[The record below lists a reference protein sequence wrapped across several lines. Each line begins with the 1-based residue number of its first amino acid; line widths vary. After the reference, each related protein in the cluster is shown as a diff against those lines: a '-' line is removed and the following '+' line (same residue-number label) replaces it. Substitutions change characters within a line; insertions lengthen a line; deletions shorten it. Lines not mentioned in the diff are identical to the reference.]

1 MLLKPPTLSEA
12 IGMAKLLE
20 EKTNA
25 AKTSQSSFTRMPE
38 QTTHSTTRDSLIH
51 SRPDSSFSTALTNL
65 LFEFDIKSEI
75 EKLVAEMLAD
85 GIIRPSTS
93 PFSSPDLLVK
103 KKDRSWRFCADYRV
117 LNAATIKDKFPIPTV
132 NELLDKLHGAT
143 VFSKLDLRSGYHHVR
158 LHIDAI
164 PKIAFRTHDGH
175 YEFTM
180 MPFGFSNAPSTFP
193 ALMNDVF

>member
-1 MLLKPPTLSEA
+1 MLLKPSTLSEA

-25 AKTSQSSFTRMPE
+25 AKTSQSSFT
-38 QTTHSTTRDSLIH
+38 QTLAH
-51 SRPDSSFSTALTNL
+51 NL
-65 LFEFDIKSEI
+65 LMPSRLLKSEI

-93 PFSSPDLLVK
+93 PFSSPDLLVE
-103 KKDRSWRFCADYRV
+103 KKDGSWRFCADYRV

-158 LHIDAI
+158 LHIRAI
-164 PKIAFRTHDGH
+164 P
-175 YEFTM
+175 
-180 MPFGFSNAPSTFP
+180 
-193 ALMNDVF
+193 